1 MMQRIIRFLFLCAC
15 CVQAVSC
22 QGLRTHKFLRDI
34 ESYID
39 NCPDSALAA
48 LRGIDTLSLCTA
60 RLRAEYSLLSAIAFD
75 KNYIDTT
82 DTKIIEPAVEFFSRV
97 GEKDHLMKAY
107 YYRGLMCDYSND
119 RDNAIKDYTLSWDLA
134 QTSNENYKFKGQ
146 ICSALS
152 RVYSYNH
159 NSNQELLFA
168 LKAEECFKKAGDDY
182 NVWIMQSIIP
192 FCYGNTN
199 KWDISDSLYNAFL
212 GQDIR
217 DTAVYANAMMNAV
230 KAKVRKTEPEPALA
244 CELFEKAL
252 SMGAKPSAGNLSVY
266 AYALEQNGNKQAVNS
281 LLPILNHLKK
291 TPKNFGVVNLWE
303 YRIFKNR
310 KEYEAALS
318 SFENSVA
325 AQDSMLIIIL
335 GQSLEKAQKDY
346 YAEKASRLIAETKL
360 RNTIFAIVLVIVLT
374 LLVFVIYQA
383 VKRRKEWIK
392 VVGEAE
398 CLRNDLALLEEDSA
412 KSGSDLSKLRKEYVH
427 LFKEQFSIMDELCSV
442 YWSPA
447 QRNKHEKTLRVAVN
461 AVKSISEKDNLESTI
476 NSHFD
481 GVMTKL
487 RRDLPNLSENTYRMI
502 CFFIIGFSGK
512 TIAILMNVGV
522 GTVYTTKNRIKGRI
536 QELDSQYKE
545 HYLEL
550 LS

>member
-22 QGLRTHKFLRDI
+22 QGLRTHKLLRDI

-82 DTKIIEPAVEFFSRV
+82 DTKIIEPAVEYFSRV

-266 AYALEQNGNKQAVNS
+266 AYALEQNGNKQVVNS

-346 YAEKASRLIAETKL
+346 YAEKASRLITETKL
-360 RNTIFAIVLVIVLT
+360 RNTIYAIVLIIVIT
-374 LLVFVIYQA
+374 LLVIVACQA
-383 VKRRKEWIK
+383 VRRRKEWIK

-398 CLRNDLALLEEDSA
+398 CLRNDLALLEEDNA
-412 KSGSDLSKLRKEYVH
+412 RSDSN
-427 LFKEQFSIMDELCSV
+427 CSV

-447 QRNKHEKTLRVAVN
+447 QRNKHERTLRVAIN

-481 GVMTKL
+481 GVITKL
-487 RRDLPNLSENTYRMI
+487 RSDLPNLSENTYRMI

-522 GTVYTTKNRIKGRI
+522 GTVYTTKNRIKGKI
-536 QELDSQYKE
+536 QGLDSQYKKL
-545 HYLEL
+545 YLEL